1 MAFLDNSG
9 DIILD
14 VVLTDEGRKRLAKG
28 DGSFQ
33 IDKFA
38 LGDDEINYS
47 LYNTT
52 ASSGQEDLQILQTPI
67 LEAFTNNMSS
77 MKSTLLSYA
86 RNDLLYLPV
95 LKLNEIFEPALNGR
109 FANPNIFMV
118 AVDSNT
124 ENNSETQNPTTSV
137 ALGTTG
143 QLQTGFLLGANP
155 GNGGA
160 VIRIDA
166 GIDNTAA
173 APSVPVSDPTLY
185 ETSYEIKI
193 DNRLGRIVSKTG
205 AIIQPIAIDD
215 DNVAT
220 YLVGGPGQRIS
231 TFVTDNTDRSA
242 GLARQVIA
250 GSRSS
255 ILEFKIASSENL
267 RSSTHLFDL
276 IGSQGTLPSAQNPTG
291 ESIRFIDSIVRV
303 TGQLTGYSIDIP
315 IRFVKNN

>member
-1 MAFLDNSG
+1 
-9 DIILD
+9 
-14 VVLTDEGRKRLAKG
+14 
-28 DGSFQ
+28 
-33 IDKFA
+33 
-38 LGDDEINYS
+38 
-47 LYNTT
+47 
-52 ASSGQEDLQILQTPI
+52 
-67 LEAFTNNMSS
+67 

-95 LKLNEIFEPALNGR
+95 LKLNEIFEPALIDLQ
-109 FANPNIFMV
+109 ANIFMV

-215 DNVAT
+215 DK
-220 YLVGGPGQRIS
+220 LQRI
-231 TFVTDNTDRSA
+231 
-242 GLARQVIA
+242 L
-250 GSRSS
+250 
-255 ILEFKIASSENL
+255 SE
-267 RSSTHLFDL
+267 
-276 IGSQGTLPSAQNPTG
+276 
-291 ESIRFIDSIVRV
+291 VR
-303 TGQLTGYSIDIP
+303 TTYFYICNG
-315 IRFVKNN
+315 